1 MAGLMVIKNFVS
13 LIVFCLLIFVGLL
26 FSLFILYLF
35 SYVHNQF

>member
-1 MAGLMVIKNFVS
+1 MAGLMVIKNFVY
-13 LIVFCLLIFVGLL
+13 LIVFYLLIFVCLL